1 MGSSIIKQAFTEA
14 LCRPGGANLGL
25 ERLGINIWWQGYSGL
40 RFLQMKSKLSYLKQ
54 FESDPD
60 YLIMHAGGN
69 DIGVKEC
76 PLFWLIKN
84 LRNHLQIIRECF
96 PNSVLVWSQIL
107 PRTNWR
113 YSQDSVAMENFRI
126 RLNRAAAKAVLNL
139 GGCYIKHPDLLK
151 NITQFLRPDGVHLT
165 ELGYGIFLNTLQ
177 GGLEYFALKRGCVFP
192 SNW

>member
-76 PLFWLIKN
+76 PL
-84 LRNHLQIIRECF
+84 
-96 PNSVLVWSQIL
+96 
-107 PRTNWR
+107 
-113 YSQDSVAMENFRI
+113 
-126 RLNRAAAKAVLNL
+126 L
-139 GGCYIKHPDLLK
+139 G
-151 NITQFLRPDGVHLT
+151 
-165 ELGYGIFLNTLQ
+165 
-177 GGLEYFALKRGCVFP
+177 
-192 SNW
+192 